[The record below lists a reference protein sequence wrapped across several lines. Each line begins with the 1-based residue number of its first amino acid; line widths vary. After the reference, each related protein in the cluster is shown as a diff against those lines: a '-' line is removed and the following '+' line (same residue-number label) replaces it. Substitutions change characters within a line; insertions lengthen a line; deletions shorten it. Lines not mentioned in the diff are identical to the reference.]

1 MRASLRQMFP
11 QILFWLMTIFVT
23 HYLTKCKENLNSS
36 NSHHYEPESH
46 VPVVENDFP
55 DFGDAPGNNIVWK
68 KGRKNYEG
76 LEYDRNIPI
85 LFIGGM
91 PRSGTTLMRSMM
103 DAHPK
108 MRCGEETRLVPRILG
123 MRSNWYRSEKEK
135 KRLDEAGVGESVINA
150 AVSEFILEIIVKHG
164 KPAER
169 LCNKDPFT
177 LKSTKYLIELFP
189 NARFILMTR
198 DGRATAHSIISRQ
211 VTISGFDITS
221 YRDVITKWSRAIQQM
236 YDQCMEVG
244 PKYCIQ
250 VKYEDLVLHPRPTLK
265 KILEFAD
272 LEWTENVMEHQKH
285 MEHISLSAVEKSTD
299 QVIKPLYTDSLNSW
313 VGHIPADV
321 EEDMAKIAP
330 MLKTLGY
337 DPDAKNPY
345 YGKPDQEVSD
355 KYNAWLKEQGD
366 DVRNAPPEVDIEE
379 LKKKRKEE
387 MEKRKG
393 VEAARNDP
401 KK

>member
-1 MRASLRQMFP
+1 
-11 QILFWLMTIFVT
+11 
-23 HYLTKCKENLNSS
+23 
-36 NSHHYEPESH
+36 
-46 VPVVENDFP
+46 
-55 DFGDAPGNNIVWK
+55 
-68 KGRKNYEG
+68 
-76 LEYDRNIPI
+76 
-85 LFIGGM
+85 
-91 PRSGTTLMRSMM
+91 
-103 DAHPK
+103 
-108 MRCGEETRLVPRILG
+108 
-123 MRSNWYRSEKEK
+123 
-135 KRLDEAGVGESVINA
+135 
-150 AVSEFILEIIVKHG
+150 
-164 KPAER
+164 
-169 LCNKDPFT
+169 
-177 LKSTKYLIELFP
+177 
-189 NARFILMTR
+189 
-198 DGRATAHSIISRQ
+198 
-211 VTISGFDITS
+211 
-221 YRDVITKWSRAIQQM
+221 
-236 YDQCMEVG
+236 
-244 PKYCIQ
+244 
-250 VKYEDLVLHPRPTLK
+250 
-265 KILEFAD
+265 
-272 LEWTENVMEHQKH
+272 MEHQKH